1 MRQISTD
8 FKSLRDQN
16 YLIQNHLI
24 KHSGQSTRVELQVL
38 EPFNQKLLKLRLQ
51 NFYKPSFELLRAKIA
66 EIHQIA
72 DRRMA
77 FQLYIV
83 DYECHMYRC
92 T

>member
-8 FKSLRDQN
+8 FKSLGDQN

-38 EPFNQKLLKLRLQ
+38 EPFKQKI
-51 NFYKPSFELLRAKIA
+51 FE
-66 EIHQIA
+66 
-72 DRRMA
+72 
-77 FQLYIV
+77 
-83 DYECHMYRC
+83 